1 MKELKN
7 QKGEVIITVIVTV
20 IVTLATS
27 LYLLSKA
34 MGS

>member
-7 QKGEVIITVIVTV
+7 QKGEVVITVIVTV